1 MTHGPWHM
9 WGCRSGYEYF
19 GTSMNLRISYLLCHK
34 TLDSIFNSG
43 AKCLNART
51 LPTFAWAVLACWWV
65 YKKTG
70 HLGSYAFLPPPNT
83 DHPDSHWVRLVHNH
97 FGFWA
102 VRRRLIGGRLWHF
115 ASFLAI
121 FKQFNLILLV
131 LAKLKQL
138 GRNNNNKKVSPTVTR
153 HAEPFVSLCKGHK
166 IGKWSAQPTHR
177 EIEDIFIS
185 MSFVMLLIGLVYF
198 WPILSIFFR
207 IWQWQNLAHSPIR
220 RACHISF
227 ES

>member
-1 MTHGPWHM
+1 
-9 WGCRSGYEYF
+9 
-19 GTSMNLRISYLLCHK
+19 MNLRISYLLCHK

-43 AKCLNART
+43 AKCPNART
-51 LPTFAWAVLACWWV
+51 LATFAWAVLACWWV
-65 YKKTG
+65 HTKKQATWAVTPFP
-70 HLGSYAFLPPPNT
+70 SPPHT
-83 DHPDSHWVRLVHNH
+83 QHPDSLWVRLVHNH

-102 VRRRLIGGRLWHF
+102 VRRRLIGGPLWHF

-138 GRNNNNKKVSPTVTR
+138 GRNNKKATNNNKKVSPTVTR
-153 HAEPFVSLCKGHK
+153 HAEPFVSLCRGHK
-166 IGKWSAQPTHR
+166 IGKWSAQPTHTNTHRHR

-198 WPILSIFFR
+198 WPILSVFFAFDSDR
-207 IWQWQNLAHSPIR
+207 IWHTRPSIR

>member
-65 YKKTG
+65 FKKTG
-70 HLGSYAFLPPPNT
+70 HLGSYAFPPNPHK
-83 DHPDSHWVRLVHNH
+83 HPDSHWVRLVHNH

-102 VRRRLIGGRLWHF
+102 VRRRLIGSPLWHF

-166 IGKWSAQPTHR
+166 IGKWSAQPTTHTQGDR
-177 EIEDIFIS
+177 GHIYKYVICYAPHWPRLFLANS
-185 MSFVMLLIGLVYF
+185 VYF
-198 WPILSIFFR
+198 FH
-207 IWQWQNLAHSPIR
+207 IWQWQNLAHSSIR
-220 RACHISF
+220 PSVALAT
-227 ES
+227 

>member
-1 MTHGPWHM
+1 MRARCQRLLGLFWLADGSTKKNRPLGQ
-9 WGCRSGYEYF
+9 
-19 GTSMNLRISYLLCHK
+19 LRLS
-34 TLDSIFNSG
+34 
-43 AKCLNART
+43 
-51 LPTFAWAVLACWWV
+51 PQ
-65 YKKTG
+65 
-70 HLGSYAFLPPPNT
+70 PPQ
-83 DHPDSHWVRLVHNH
+83 HPDAHWVRLVHNH

-102 VRRRLIGGRLWHF
+102 VRRRLIGSPLWHF

-166 IGKWSAQPTHR
+166 IGKWSAQPTHTHR

-198 WPILSIFFR
+198 WPILSIFFH
-207 IWQWQNLAHSPIR
+207 IWLWQNLAHSSIR
-220 RACHISF
+220 PSVALAT
-227 ES
+227 

>member
-1 MTHGPWHM
+1 
-9 WGCRSGYEYF
+9 
-19 GTSMNLRISYLLCHK
+19 MNLRISYLLCHK

-65 YKKTG
+65 YKKAG
-70 HLGSYAFLPPPNT
+70 HLGSYAFPPPPQHH
-83 DHPDSHWVRLVHNH
+83 DCLWVRLVHNH

-102 VRRRLIGGRLWHF
+102 VRRRLIGGPLWHF

-166 IGKWSAQPTHR
+166 IGKWSAQPTQKHTHTHR

-198 WPILSIFFR
+198 WPILSIFFSYLTVTESGT
-207 IWQWQNLAHSPIR
+207 LAHPSIR